1 MAARLNRQ
9 KKGWVNSLGKQ
20 VLRIVIVLAAVGCLT
35 AGFLTDGFL
44 SVRSK
49 AVTICRE
56 CIGLG

>member
-1 MAARLNRQ
+1 MRRQ
-9 KKGWVNSLGKQ
+9 EKDWVNSLGKQ
-20 VLRIVIVLAAVGCLT
+20 ALRIVIVLAAAGFLT
-35 AGFLTDGFL
+35 AGFLTNGFS